1 MERNETIV
9 SSCLPRIRSSFNDLT
24 KTEQKTATY
33 ILENPSEV
41 IHMTITELAEA
52 AQNAEATVFRLCKKL
67 GFSGYQELKIALAG
81 DLYTPLE
88 SVYKEV
94 DPTDSIRTMASK
106 IFLGI
111 NEGLQDTL
119 KIIDEDAI
127 ERAIQAITT
136 TRRIDVYGSGGSAI
150 IASDIEHRFMRFGI
164 SVRSYSDPHLQIASA
179 TLLQPG
185 DLVIAVSHTGANRDV
200 LEAVEMAKSNQV
212 TTIAITSYL
221 RSPLSQAVDIALHG
235 MGREVTYRSEAM
247 ASRLIHLAIV
257 DVLYVG
263 SLLRQQD
270 KIIEN
275 MKRVRKSIAKRKI

>member
-1 MERNETIV
+1 MEKMENPL
-9 SSCLPRIRSSFNDLT
+9 SSCLPRIRSGFNDLT
-24 KTEQKTATY
+24 KTEQKTAAY
-33 ILENPSEV
+33 ILDNPSEV

-52 AQNAEATVFRLCKKL
+52 AKNAEATVFRLCKKL

-94 DPTDSIRTMASK
+94 SPSDSIRTMTNK
-106 IFLGI
+106 IFFGI

-119 KIIDEDAI
+119 KIIDEEAI
-127 ERAIQAITT
+127 EKAIQAITS
-136 TRRIDVYGSGGSAI
+136 TRRIDVYGSGGSAV
-150 IASDIEHRFMRFGI
+150 IAADIEHRFMRFGI
-164 SVRSYSDPHLQIASA
+164 SVRAYSDPHLQIASA

-200 LEAVEMAKSNQV
+200 LDAVAMAKSNHV
-212 TTIAITSYL
+212 TTIAITSYI
-221 RSPLSQAVDIALHG
+221 RSPLSQIADIALHG
-235 MGREVTYRSEAM
+235 MGREITYRSEAM
-247 ASRLIHLAIV
+247 ASRLVHLAIV
-257 DVLYVG
+257 DILYIG

-275 MKRVRKSIAKRKI
+275 MNKVRKSIAKRKI

>member
-1 MERNETIV
+1 MENTL
-9 SSCLPRIRSSFNDLT
+9 SSCLPRIRSGFNDLT
-24 KTEQKTATY
+24 KTEQKTAAY
-33 ILENPSEV
+33 ILDNPSEV
-41 IHMTITELAEA
+41 IHMTISELAEA
-52 AQNAEATVFRLCKKL
+52 ANNAEATVFRLCKKL

-94 DPTDSIRTMASK
+94 DPADSIGTMIGK
-106 IFLGI
+106 IFNGI

-119 KIIDEDAI
+119 KIIDEEAV
-127 ERAIQAITT
+127 EKAIQAITT
-136 TRRIDVYGSGGSAI
+136 AKRIDVYGSGGSAV

-185 DLVIAVSHTGANRDV
+185 DLVIAVSHTGANRDI
-200 LEAVEMAKSNQV
+200 LDAVTMANSNQV
-212 TTIAITSYL
+212 TTIAITSYI
-221 RSPLSQAVDIALHG
+221 RSPLSQIATIALHG
-235 MGREVTYRSEAM
+235 MGREITYRSEAM
-247 ASRLIHLAIV
+247 ASRLVHLAIV
-257 DVLYVG
+257 DVLYIG

-275 MKRVRKSIAKRKI
+275 MNKVRKAIAKRKM

>member
-1 MERNETIV
+1 MERIENTL
-9 SSCLPRIRSSFNDLT
+9 SSCLPRIRSGFNELT

-33 ILENPSEV
+33 ILENPSDV

-52 AQNAEATVFRLCKKL
+52 AKNAEATVFRLCKKL

-94 DPTDSIRTMASK
+94 DPADSIGTMISK
-106 IFLGI
+106 IFHGI
-111 NEGLQDTL
+111 SEGLQDTL
-119 KIIDEDAI
+119 KIIDEDAV
-127 ERAIQAITT
+127 EKAIVAITSAK
-136 TRRIDVYGSGGSAI
+136 RIDVYGSGGSAV

-164 SVRSYSDPHLQIASA
+164 SVRAYSDPHLQIASA
-179 TLLQPG
+179 TLLEPG
-185 DLVIAVSHTGANRDV
+185 DVVIAVSHTGANRDI
-200 LEAVEMAKSNQV
+200 LDAVKVANSNHV
-212 TTIAITSYL
+212 TTIAITSYM
-221 RSPLSQAVDIALHG
+221 RSPLSQMAKIALHG

-247 ASRLIHLAIV
+247 ASRMIHLAIV
-257 DVLYVG
+257 DVLYIG

-275 MKRVRKSIAKRKI
+275 MNKVRKAIAKRKM

>member
-1 MERNETIV
+1 MERTESTLN
-9 SSCLPRIRSSFNDLT
+9 SCLPRIRSGFNDLT

-52 AQNAEATVFRLCKKL
+52 ANNAEATVFRLCKKL

-94 DPTDSIRTMASK
+94 SPTDSIRTMTNK

-127 ERAIQAITT
+127 ERAIQAITS
-136 TRRIDVYGSGGSAI
+136 TRRIDVYGSGGSAV
-150 IASDIEHRFMRFGI
+150 IASDIEHRFMRFGL
-164 SVRSYSDPHLQIASA
+164 SVRAYSDPHLQMASA

-200 LEAVEMAKSNQV
+200 LDAVALAKNNQV
-212 TTIAITSYL
+212 TTIAITSYI
-221 RSPLSQAVDIALHG
+221 RSPLSQLADIALHG
-235 MGREVTYRSEAM
+235 MGREITYRSEAM
-247 ASRLIHLAIV
+247 ASRLVHLAIV
-257 DVLYVG
+257 DILYIG

-275 MKRVRKSIAKRKI
+275 MNKVRKSIAKRKI

>member
-1 MERNETIV
+1 MERNENIV

>member
-1 MERNETIV
+1 MERNENIV
-9 SSCLPRIRSSFNDLT
+9 SSCLPRIRSSFTDLT

>member
-247 ASRLIHLAIV
+247 ASRLIHLAII

>member
-1 MERNETIV
+1 MERIENPL
-9 SSCLPRIRSSFNDLT
+9 SSCLPRIRSGFNDLT

-33 ILENPSEV
+33 ILDNPSDV

-81 DLYTPLE
+81 DVYTPLE

-94 DPTDSIRTMASK
+94 NPADSIGTMISK
-106 IFLGI
+106 IFNDI

-119 KIIDEDAI
+119 KIIDEDAVEKAI
-127 ERAIQAITT
+127 EAITAT
-136 TRRIDVYGSGGSAI
+136 KRIAVYGSGGSAV
-150 IASDIEHRFMRFGI
+150 IAADIEHRFMRFGI
-164 SVRSYSDPHLQIASA
+164 SVRAYSDPHLQITSA

-185 DLVIAVSHTGANRDV
+185 DVVIAVSHTGANRDV
-200 LEAVEMAKSNQV
+200 LDAVKAANSNHV
-212 TTIAITSYL
+212 TTIAITSYM
-221 RSPLSQAVDIALHG
+221 RSPLSQLATIALHG
-235 MGREVTYRSEAM
+235 MGREINYRSEAM

-275 MKRVRKSIAKRKI
+275 MNKVRQAIAKRKM

>member
-1 MERNETIV
+1 MEKIENTL
-9 SSCLPRIRSSFNDLT
+9 SSCLPRIRSGFNDLT

-33 ILENPSEV
+33 ILDNPSEV

-94 DPTDSIRTMASK
+94 DPGDSIRTMASK

-119 KIIDEDAI
+119 KIIDEEAVEKAI
-127 ERAIQAITT
+127 GAITKA
-136 TRRIDVYGSGGSAI
+136 RRIDVYGSGGSAVV
-150 IASDIEHRFMRFGI
+150 ASDIEHRFMRFGI
-164 SVRSYSDPHLQIASA
+164 SVRAYSDAHLQIASA
-179 TLLQPG
+179 TLLEPG

-200 LEAVEMAKSNQV
+200 LDAVKTAKSNHV
-212 TTIAITSYL
+212 TTIAITSYM

-235 MGREVTYRSEAM
+235 MGREINYRSEAM

-257 DVLYVG
+257 DVLYIG

-275 MKRVRKSIAKRKI
+275 MNKVRKAIAKRKM

>member
-1 MERNETIV
+1 MERIENTL
-9 SSCLPRIRSSFNDLT
+9 SSCLPRIRSGFNELT

-33 ILENPSEV
+33 ILENPSDV

-52 AQNAEATVFRLCKKL
+52 AKNAEATVFRLCKKL

-94 DPTDSIRTMASK
+94 DPADSIGTMISK
-106 IFLGI
+106 IFHGI
-111 NEGLQDTL
+111 SEGLQDTL
-119 KIIDEDAI
+119 KIIDEDAV
-127 ERAIQAITT
+127 EKAIVAITT
-136 TRRIDVYGSGGSAI
+136 AKRIDVYGSGGSAV

-164 SVRSYSDPHLQIASA
+164 SVRAYSDPHLQIASA
-179 TLLQPG
+179 TLLEPG
-185 DLVIAVSHTGANRDV
+185 DVVIAVSHTGANRDI
-200 LEAVEMAKSNQV
+200 LDAVKVANSNHV
-212 TTIAITSYL
+212 TTIAITSYM
-221 RSPLSQAVDIALHG
+221 RSPLSQMAKIALHG

-247 ASRLIHLAIV
+247 ASRMIHLAIV
-257 DVLYVG
+257 DVLYIG

-275 MKRVRKSIAKRKI
+275 MNKVRKAIAKRKM

>member
-1 MERNETIV
+1 MESTLN
-9 SSCLPRIRSSFNDLT
+9 SCLPRIRSGFNDLT

-52 AQNAEATVFRLCKKL
+52 AKNAEATVFRLCKKL

-94 DPTDSIRTMASK
+94 HPTDSIRNMTNK

-119 KIIDEDAI
+119 KIIDEEAI
-127 ERAIQAITT
+127 ENAIQAITN
-136 TRRIDVYGSGGSAI
+136 TRRIDVYGSGGSAV

-164 SVRSYSDPHLQIASA
+164 SVRAYSDPHLQIASA
-179 TLLQPG
+179 TLLKPG
-185 DLVIAVSHTGANRDV
+185 DVVIAVSHTGANRDV
-200 LEAVEMAKSNQV
+200 LDAVAMAKSNNV
-212 TTIAITSYL
+212 TTIAITSYI
-221 RSPLSQAVDIALHG
+221 RSPLSQLADISLHG
-235 MGREVTYRSEAM
+235 MGREINYRSEAM

-257 DVLYVG
+257 DVLYIG

-270 KIIEN
+270 TIIEN
-275 MKRVRKSIAKRKI
+275 MNKVRMSIAKRKI

>member
-1 MERNETIV
+1 MERNENIV

-94 DPTDSIRTMASK
+94 DPTDSIRTMTSK

-247 ASRLIHLAIV
+247 ASRMIHLAIV
-257 DVLYVG
+257 DVLYIG
-263 SLLRQQD
+263 SLLRQQN

>member
-1 MERNETIV
+1 MERIENAL
-9 SSCLPRIRSSFNDLT
+9 SSCLPRIRSGFNDLT

-52 AQNAEATVFRLCKKL
+52 AKNAEATVFRLCKKL

-94 DPTDSIRTMASK
+94 DPDDSIRTMVSK

-119 KIIDEDAI
+119 KIIDEEAV
-127 ERAIQAITT
+127 EKAIQAITKA
-136 TRRIDVYGSGGSAI
+136 RRIDVYGSGGSAV
-150 IASDIEHRFMRFGI
+150 IAFDIEHRFMRFGI

-179 TLLQPG
+179 TLLEPG

-200 LEAVEMAKSNQV
+200 LDAVKMAKSNHV
-212 TTIAITSYL
+212 TTIAITSYM
-221 RSPLSQAVDIALHG
+221 RSPLSQAADIALHG
-235 MGREVTYRSEAM
+235 MGREITYRSEAM

-257 DVLYVG
+257 DVLYIG

-275 MKRVRKSIAKRKI
+275 MSKVRKAIAKRKI